1 LIFPGLGQVRA
12 GSWSLGVTLLGVAAA
27 AAALLRCLTWL
38 HMEPL
43 AFAVFATVRAAYIL
57 LAIAAAVDAVRRT
70 RRTVKASRPVW
81 LRSTW
86 RAFIAILV
94 VNGTVA
100 AVVPTGWHAFNIP
113 AGSMAPTLLVGDYL
127 VAGDLS
133 AGFVPAR
140 GMW

>member
-1 LIFPGLGQVRA
+1 
-12 GSWSLGVTLLGVAAA
+12 
-27 AAALLRCLTWL
+27 
-38 HMEPL
+38 
-43 AFAVFATVRAAYIL
+43 
-57 LAIAAAVDAVRRT
+57 
-70 RRTVKASRPVW
+70 
-81 LRSTW
+81 
-86 RAFIAILV
+86 

-100 AVVPTGWHAFNIP
+100 AVMPTGWHAFNIP

>member
-1 LIFPGLGQVRA
+1 MNEPLRPSREAAPGPLQPAKPVRSWLSALCSGLLSLIFPGLGQVRA

-70 RRTVKASRPVW
+70 RRTVKASRP
-81 LRSTW
+81 
-86 RAFIAILV
+86 
-94 VNGTVA
+94 G
-100 AVVPTGWHAFNIP
+100 
-113 AGSMAPTLLVGDYL
+113 
-127 VAGDLS
+127 
-133 AGFVPAR
+133 
-140 GMW
+140 